1 MFKRVNAGILYK
13 EWLETAHL
21 IDPQYN
27 YFSFAQL
34 CNENKSTT
42 NTYYMTLMNK
52 IVKEN
57 PGNRGAITALNQ
69 FLKRE
74 NTQSSFGKECCEY
87 WERRET
93 SEATS
98 KAHKRRLATFLQL
111 NEDKCEGI
119 EAISENVRGKK
130 ANNAVQNNLEDE
142 DNNEE
147 VPDNNAL
154 VNNVPDNN
162 APGNNEKDEN
172 DRFIQGSN

>member
-1 MFKRVNAGILYK
+1 MHVGKDFLFFLFHNIMFKRVNAGILYK

-69 FLKRE
+69 FL
-74 NTQSSFGKECCEY
+74 
-87 WERRET
+87 
-93 SEATS
+93 
-98 KAHKRRLATFLQL
+98 
-111 NEDKCEGI
+111 
-119 EAISENVRGKK
+119 
-130 ANNAVQNNLEDE
+130 
-142 DNNEE
+142 
-147 VPDNNAL
+147 
-154 VNNVPDNN
+154 VN
-162 APGNNEKDEN
+162 
-172 DRFIQGSN
+172 I